1 MKSKITYKREVAYK
15 DNTTSLENLPYPYV
29 FYPGFYGAFFG
40 FQNKAESPIC
50 LCTCSQKSIKNYIK
64 LKLAKRSLGIH
75 DDPRKR
81 FILPSFDFPIRLIE
95 NLLKNDYSTGEKTGE
110 HIFENLIFKEN
121 LCHECNNIA
130 PSYRYCHEMYGGEFK
145 QTYGWYIKKQCY
157 EFGIFFGG
165 PLLINEHG
173 PDLKGPYSFRVITS
187 ECPNSILSLLTSN
200 NFHYIDEKNNIVNYE
215 IDKSQIKEIQH
226 IVENAVRT
234 KFGHK
239 KVGESWVNETIL
251 FNIVKSMYPKFHIFH
266 HYRPGFLNGLEI
278 DVFIQELNLG
288 IEYQGIQH
296 FKPFKHLGG
305 KESYE
310 KLKIRDKLKKNLC
323 QNMGIRLI
331 YINYDEDVS
340 EFLIKSKISDFF
352 D

>member
-1 MKSKITYKREVAYK
+1 MKKNNYKRDVAYK
-15 DNTTSLENLPYPYV
+15 DNTTSIENLPYPYV

-40 FQNKAESPIC
+40 FQKNKDSSIS
-50 LCTCSQKSIKNYIK
+50 LCSCSQKPIKNYIS
-64 LKLAKRSLGIH
+64 LKLANKSLGIH

-81 FILPSFDFPIRLIE
+81 FILPSFDFPIRLVE
-95 NLLKNDYSTGEKTGE
+95 DLLKNNLLQGQKIEEK
-110 HIFENLIFKEN
+110 IFENLIFKEN

-157 EFGIFFGG
+157 EYGILFGG
-165 PLLINEHG
+165 PLITNEHG

-200 NFHYIDEKNNIVNYE
+200 NFQNIDEKNDVINYE
-215 IDKSQIKEIQH
+215 INGSQIKEIHH
-226 IVENAVRT
+226 IVENAVRA

-239 KVGESWVNETIL
+239 NVGESWVTETMI
-251 FNIVKSMYPKFHIFH
+251 FNIVKSIYPNFQTYH
-266 HYRPGFLNGLEI
+266 HYRPDFLNGLEI
-278 DVFIQELNLG
+278 DIFIRELNLG

-296 FKPFKHLGG
+296 FKPFNHLGG

-310 KLKIRDKLKKNLC
+310 KLKIRDELKRKLC
-323 QNMGIRLI
+323 QQQGVRLI
-331 YINYDEDVS
+331 YINYYEDVS
-340 EFLIKSKISDFF
+340 EILIKSKISEFV
-352 D
+352 